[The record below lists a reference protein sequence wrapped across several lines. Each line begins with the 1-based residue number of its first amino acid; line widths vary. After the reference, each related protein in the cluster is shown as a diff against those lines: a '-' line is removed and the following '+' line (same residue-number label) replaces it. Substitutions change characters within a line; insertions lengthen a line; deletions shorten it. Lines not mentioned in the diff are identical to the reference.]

1 MADAFIVRRG
11 GGGASVKDTDAL
23 LRVGVPTNSTVT
35 ISRDGKT
42 LSANWYAVTGSI
54 QYAYFIIKASSFSAT
69 AWTITVSKNG
79 QSASKTQVINSA
91 GEYDVSFAFKTV
103 YFDNGFLGESGG
115 FEQTV
120 SHGTFSV
127 GNELHLYESGGIYN
141 IACALNK
148 IDVTFFNNMKVIGRD
163 TGSVKDFNGV
173 GLLTNRT
180 SSVAAR
186 SANIKKDQNTEVNVD
201 ISSIYGEFYVG
212 LFTKSYSGT
221 NNSYFYVSYIEF
233 T

>member
-1 MADAFIVRRG
+1 MGEVFIVRRG

-23 LRVGVPTNSTVT
+23 LRVGTPINSTVT
-35 ISRDGKT
+35 IGRDSKT
-42 LSANWYAVTGSI
+42 LSPNWYAVTGSI

-91 GEYDVSFAFKTV
+91 GEYDVSFALKTV

-120 SHGTFSV
+120 SQGDFSV
-127 GNELHLYESGGIYN
+127 GNELYLYGSGGIYN

-148 IDVTFFNNMKVIGRD
+148 LDVTFFNNMKVIGRD
-163 TGSVKDFNGV
+163 TGTVKVFNGV
-173 GLLTNRT
+173 GLLADKT
-180 SSVAAR
+180 SAVAAR
-186 SANIKKDQNTEVNVD
+186 SANMSRGENTEVNVD

-221 NNSYFYVSYIEF
+221 NHSEFYVSYIEF